1 VTSQRERSMEGK
13 VVVLTGASNGIGLAT
28 ARSIASLG
36 AETVMLARDPQR
48 GEAAR
53 AEVMTAADN
62 DAVSLLLCDFADLA
76 CVRDVAD
83 EIRARWERV
92 DVLCDNAG
100 AILRERIITAEGCE
114 LTMQTNHFAH
124 FLLTL
129 RLEPAL
135 RAAGSARVVV
145 VSSDAHLAALQGIPF
160 DDLTFERG
168 WSPFRAY
175 SVSKLA
181 NIMFAYELARRWTD
195 VGIAVNAMHPGL
207 VRTGFGAGRW
217 GLGGSVFSAL
227 SRQWALEAEEGADTE
242 VFLATSPDVEG
253 VTGRYF
259 YRRKPKRSSPVSYD
273 TDAQQ
278 RLWEVS
284 ERLVAG
290 YLRS

>member
-1 VTSQRERSMEGK
+1 MNGK
-13 VVVLTGASNGIGLAT
+13 LAVVTGASNGIGLVT
-28 ARSIASLG
+28 ARSLASLG
-36 AETVMLARDPQR
+36 AEVVMVARDPRR
-48 GEAAR
+48 GEVAR
-53 AEVMTAADN
+53 RSVIAESGN
-62 DAVSLLLCDFADLA
+62 ERVSLLLCDFADLG

-83 EIRARWERV
+83 EVRARWGRV

-100 AILRERIITAEGCE
+100 AILPERRITTDGCE

-135 RAAGSARVVV
+135 KAPGSPRVVV
-145 VSSDAHLAALQGIPF
+145 VSSDAHLAAFRGIPF

-175 SVSKLA
+175 SISKLA
-181 NIMFAYELARRWTD
+181 NIMFAYELARRWGD
-195 VGIAVNAMHPGL
+195 AGVAVNAMHPGL
-207 VRTGFGAGRW
+207 VQTGFGTQGW
-217 GLGGSVFSAL
+217 GVGGSVFSVL
-227 SRQWALEAEEGADTE
+227 SRPFQLDADEGADTE
-242 VFLATSPDVEG
+242 VYLASSPDVEH

-259 YRRKPKRSSPVSYD
+259 YRRTAKRSSPVSYD
-273 TDAQQ
+273 THAQK
-278 RLWEVS
+278 RLWDVS